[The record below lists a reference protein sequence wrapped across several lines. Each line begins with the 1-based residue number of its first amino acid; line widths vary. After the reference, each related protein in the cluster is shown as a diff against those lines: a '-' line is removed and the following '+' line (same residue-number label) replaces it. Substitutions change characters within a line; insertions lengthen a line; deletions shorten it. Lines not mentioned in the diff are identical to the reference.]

1 MRTVFLLKRNCPQTC
16 GLTTQPSLKR
26 TETGSLAAKTAQ
38 PPENESPPMFMTIA
52 RPAVEPQGPDT
63 VAVPGSPAIVELS
76 PRAMHARLLE
86 NAALRRMRGAERLR
100 SNRLEDADY
109 WLHAAPVAVRK
120 ACALR
125 EEKSFAP
132 LP

>member
-1 MRTVFLLKRNCPQTC
+1 
-16 GLTTQPSLKR
+16 
-26 TETGSLAAKTAQ
+26 
-38 PPENESPPMFMTIA
+38 MFIAIA
-52 RPAVEPQGPDT
+52 RPAVEPIGPDA

-76 PRAMHARLLE
+76 PRALHARLLE
-86 NAALRRMRGAERLR
+86 NAALRRLRGAERRR
-100 SNRLEDADY
+100 SNRKDDADY

>member
-1 MRTVFLLKRNCPQTC
+1 M
-16 GLTTQPSLKR
+16 QPSPKR
-26 TETGSLAAKTAQ
+26 TETDGPAAKPAD
-38 PPENESPPMFMTIA
+38 PSENESLLMFMTIA
-52 RPAVEPQGPDT
+52 RPAVEPQGPDS
-63 VAVPGSPAIVELS
+63 VAVPGSPAILELS

-100 SNRLEDADY
+100 SKRMEDADY

-125 EEKSFAP
+125 EAKSFAP
-132 LP
+132 IP